1 MTIGVSVFSSIEV
14 SFSVPLIT
22 SGVDVVE
29 GLGLGAKRGVRNS
42 HPSR

>member
-29 GLGLGAKRGVRNS
+29 GLGLGAPWSTNGGTG
-42 HPSR
+42 